1 MSVTISI
8 ELTDEQWEVVKE
20 YYPGFMKDVEG
31 EVLTPENL
39 SLYLLRGIKNF
50 VANDIGL
57 RRADE
62 SLLSVFD

>member
-1 MSVTISI
+1 MAVTISI
-8 ELTDEQWEVVKE
+8 ELTDAQWEVIKE
-20 YYPGFMKDVEG
+20 YYPGFMKDAEG

-39 SLYLLRGIKNF
+39 SFYLLRGIKNY

>member
-1 MSVTISI
+1 MI
-8 ELTDEQWEVVKE
+8 DA
-20 YYPGFMKDVEG
+20 EG

-39 SLYLLRGIKNF
+39 SFYLLRGIKIY